1 MPELPEVE
9 TVRRGLEKY
18 LLGKVILGG
27 EILLPRVFRGDLS
40 ELRERSVVSVGR
52 RGKLL
57 MLELSEEV
65 FLLIHLRMT
74 GQLLLHSKIG
84 GRVLP
89 DKHTRVV
96 LELKGERLYFQDQRT
111 FGYMEVLKKAELER
125 HSFLK
130 LLGKEPL
137 SEEFQLEHWKEM
149 LARNRKRVLKSFL
162 LDQHFIAGIG
172 NIYADEAC
180 FRAEILPWRKIESLE
195 LEEAEA
201 LYKGVREVLSLGLD
215 LGGAS
220 AVNYVDV
227 SGGRGDFMGVAMVY
241 RQQGKPCRKC
251 GTVIQKR
258 VVAGRGTHWCASCQ
272 R

>member
-27 EILLPRVFRGDLS
+27 EIFLPRVFRGDLDR
-40 ELRERSVVSVGR
+40 LRGRSVLGVGR

-57 MLELSEEV
+57 MLELSEEI
-65 FLLIHLRMT
+65 FLLVHLRMT

-96 LELKGERLYFQDQRT
+96 LELEGERLYFQDQRT
-111 FGYMEVLKKAELER
+111 FGYMEVLKKAELES
-125 HSFLK
+125 HSFLR

-137 SEEFQLEHWKEM
+137 SEEFLLEHWKEM
-149 LARNRKRVLKSFL
+149 LFGNRKRILKSFL
-162 LDQHFIAGIG
+162 LDQRFVAGIG

-180 FRAEILPWRKIESLE
+180 FRAGILPWRKIESLE
-195 LEEAEA
+195 VEEVEV
-201 LYKGVREVLSLGLD
+201 LYNAVREVLSLGVD

-220 AVNYVDV
+220 AANYVDV
-227 SGGRGDFMGVAMVY
+227 SGARGDFMCVAMVY
-241 RQQGKPCRKC
+241 KRQGMPCRVC
-251 GTVIQKR
+251 GTVVQKR
-258 VVAGRGTHWCASCQ
+258 AVAGRGTHWCASCQ

>member
-9 TVRRGLEKY
+9 TVRRGLERY
-18 LLGKVILGG
+18 VLGKMILGG
-27 EILLPRVFRGDLS
+27 EVLLPRVFRGDLN
-40 ELRERSVVSVGR
+40 ELRKRSVVSVGR

-57 MLELSEEV
+57 MLELSDEV

-96 LELKGERLYFQDQRT
+96 LELEDERLYFQDQRT
-111 FGYMEVLKKAELER
+111 FGYMEVLKKKELEI
-125 HSFLK
+125 HTFLK
-130 LLGKEPL
+130 LLGREPL
-137 SEEFQLEHWKEM
+137 SEAFSLKDWQEM
-149 LARNRKRVLKSFL
+149 LERNRKRVIKGFL
-162 LDQHFIAGIG
+162 LDQHYVAGIG

-180 FRAEILPWRKIESLE
+180 FRAGILPWRKIESLDS
-195 LEEAEA
+195 EEIEA
-201 LYKGVREVLSLGLD
+201 LYIAVREVLSLGVD

-241 RQQGKPCRKC
+241 RQQGKPCRNC